1 MHTEIFHP
9 CTQCTSPIVCGEVR
23 ACDLGIGRPGA
34 NRNSMVKA
42 EDCVRCN
49 EWLMRYGFS
58 APCHTIVPTDVHNSK
73 SYGGMVGGIYVEIAA
88 ERRRAHAKHDTTGH
102 SAEKQGPMWW
112 RWMPILTEELGESA
126 EAWQDLANAEPEQ
139 YGNALRHLKAE
150 LVQVAAMAAAWADSV
165 QRGIDLWEIER

>member
-1 MHTEIFHP
+1 MHTEIFNP
-9 CTQCTSPIVCGEVR
+9 CVGCPSPISCTEGKQ
-23 ACDLGIGRPGA
+23 CYGIPI
-34 NRNSMVKA
+34 RNTV
-42 EDCVRCN
+42 VN
-49 EWLMRYGFS
+49 
-58 APCHTIVPTDVHNSK
+58 APVYRSNP
-73 SYGGMVGGIYVEIAA
+73 YGGMVGGIYVEIAT

-139 YGNALRHLKAE
+139 YGNALRHLKTE